1 MQIYL
6 PIAEMSVNVFVI
18 LAVGGG
24 IGFLSGLFGAGGGFL
39 LTPLLIFL
47 GVPPAVAVGT
57 GTNQIVASSV
67 SGALAQ
73 WRRGNVDLRMGLI
86 LILGGLVGSGLGVM
100 LFHWLRRL
108 GHIDLVISGSY
119 VVLLGGIGGL
129 MVTESVR
136 ALLRRRAGGGA
147 EPMARRH
154 ARGWID
160 RLPLKVRFRRSQ
172 LYISALLPAL
182 VGIAVGMISAIMGV
196 GGGFV
201 LVPAMIYLLG
211 MPTAVVMGTSL
222 FQIVFVTANATFLH
236 ATINHT
242 VDVVLALVLVLGGA
256 IGAQFGVR
264 VGARLKGEHLRALLG
279 LLVLAV
285 AVKLLVDLLLPPAE
299 PFSLAAAVGAIR

>member
-136 ALLRRRAGGGA
+136 ALLRRRAGSGA

>member
-86 LILGGLVGSGLGVM
+86 LILGGLVGSGLGVL

-108 GHIDLVISGSY
+108 GHIDLVISASY

-136 ALLRRRAGGGA
+136 ELLRRRAGGGT
-147 EPMARRH
+147 EPIARRH

-160 RLPLKVRFRRSQ
+160 RLPLKVRFRRSH

-182 VGIAVGMISAIMGV
+182 VGIAVGVISAIMGV

-236 ATINHT
+236 ATVNHT

-264 VGARLKGEHLRALLG
+264 VGARLKGEHLRVLLG

-285 AVKLLVDLLLPPAE
+285 AVKLLIDLLVPPTE
-299 PFSLAAAVGAIR
+299 PFSLAATIGAAR

>member
-18 LAVGGG
+18 LAVGSG

-57 GTNQIVASSV
+57 GSNQIVASSV
-67 SGALAQ
+67 SGAMAQ

-108 GHIDLVISGSY
+108 GHIDLVISASY
-119 VVLLGGIGGL
+119 VVLLGSIGGL
-129 MVTESVR
+129 MVAESIR
-136 ALLRRRAGGGA
+136 ALLRRRAGA
-147 EPMARRH
+147 EAQPMARPH

-182 VGIAVGMISAIMGV
+182 VGVAVGIISAVMGV

-236 ATINHT
+236 ATVNHT
-242 VDVVLALVLVLGGA
+242 VDVVLALVLVLGGSV
-256 IGAQFGVR
+256 GAQFGVR

-285 AVKLLVDLLLPPAE
+285 AVKLLVDLLLPPTE
-299 PFSLAAAVGAIR
+299 PFSLAATVGSLR

>member
-1 MQIYL
+1 VQIYL

-73 WRRGNVDLRMGLI
+73 WRRGNVDLRMGVI

-108 GHIDLVISGSY
+108 GHIDLVISASY

-129 MVTESVR
+129 MVAESVR
-136 ALLRRRAGGGA
+136 ALLRRRAGGGT

-160 RLPLKVRFRRSQ
+160 RLPFKVRFRRSQ
-172 LYISALLPAL
+172 LYLSALLPAL
-182 VGIAVGMISAIMGV
+182 VGVAVGVISAIMGV

-211 MPTAVVMGTSL
+211 MPTSVVMGTSL

-236 ATINHT
+236 ATVNHT
-242 VDVVLALVLVLGGA
+242 VDVVLALVLVLGGS
-256 IGAQFGVR
+256 IGAQLGVR

-285 AVKLLVDLLLPPAE
+285 AVKLLVDLLVPPTD
-299 PFSLAAAVGAIR
+299 PFALAAAIGGTR

>member
-57 GTNQIVASSV
+57 GSNQIVASSV
-67 SGALAQ
+67 SGAMAQ

-108 GHIDLVISGSY
+108 GHIDLVISASY
-119 VVLLGGIGGL
+119 VVLLGSIGGL
-129 MVTESVR
+129 MVAESLR
-136 ALLRRRAGGGA
+136 ALLRRRAGA
-147 EPMARRH
+147 EAHPMARPH
-154 ARGWID
+154 TRGWID

-172 LYISALLPAL
+172 LYISALLPAS
-182 VGIAVGMISAIMGV
+182 VGIAVGMISAVMGV

-236 ATINHT
+236 ATVNHT
-242 VDVVLALVLVLGGA
+242 VDVVLALVLVLGGS

-299 PFSLAAAVGAIR
+299 PFSLAATVGGLR

>member
-129 MVTESVR
+129 MVVESIR
-136 ALLRRRAGGGA
+136 ALLRRRAGEGT

-154 ARGWID
+154 SRGWID
-160 RLPLKVRFRRSQ
+160 RLPLKMRFHRSQ
-172 LYISALLPAL
+172 LYISALLPAS
-182 VGIAVGMISAIMGV
+182 VGVAVGMISAIMGV

-236 ATINHT
+236 ATVNHT

-256 IGAQFGVR
+256 VGAQFGVR
-264 VGARLKGEHLRALLG
+264 VGARLKGEQLRALLG

-299 PFSLAAAVGAIR
+299 PFSLAAATGALR

>member
-18 LAVGGG
+18 LAVGSG

-67 SGALAQ
+67 SGAMAQ

-108 GHIDLVISGSY
+108 GHIDLVISASY
-119 VVLLGGIGGL
+119 VVLLGSIGGL
-129 MVTESVR
+129 MVAESVR
-136 ALLRRRAGGGA
+136 ALLRRRAGA
-147 EPMARRH
+147 EAQPMARPH

-182 VGIAVGMISAIMGV
+182 VGVAVGMISAVMGV

-236 ATINHT
+236 ATVNHT
-242 VDVVLALVLVLGGA
+242 VDVVLALVLVLGGSV
-256 IGAQFGVR
+256 GAQFGVR

-299 PFSLAAAVGAIR
+299 PFSLAATVGSLR